1 MYNAGITS
9 FQFKEVGPERPRLFY
24 KGWKMNLI
32 ETVIKTIEP
41 ALNDMGYELV
51 RVTVQGKELQTLQI
65 MAERLDRKE
74 MGLDDCTK
82 ISRTA
87 SALLDVADPF
97 PGKWVLEVSSPG
109 IDRPLVKLS
118 DYERFQGENAK
129 IELTE
134 ELEGRRRFKGVL
146 KGVQGQNIVLEFEGK
161 ELQFPFS
168 KIQHAK
174 LTLPEGIFNTKKG
187 EK

>member
-1 MYNAGITS
+1 
-9 FQFKEVGPERPRLFY
+9 
-24 KGWKMNLI
+24 MNLI

-41 ALNDMGYELV
+41 TLTDMGYELV

-65 MAERLDRKE
+65 MAERIDRKE
-74 MGLDDCTK
+74 MSLDDCTQ

-109 IDRPLVKLS
+109 IDRPLVKLA
-118 DYERFQGENAK
+118 DYERFQGQAAK

-134 ELEGRRRFKGVL
+134 EMDGRRRFKGIL
-146 KGVQGQNIVLEFEGK
+146 KGVKDQNIVLDFEGIDL
-161 ELQFPFS
+161 ELPFNQ
-168 KIQHAK
+168 IQHAK
-174 LTLPEGIFNTKKG
+174 LILPEEIFNLKERKK
-187 EK
+187 